1 LTAGRREAEREG
13 LVRLA
18 EAALPGWRRS
28 SSGRYDHL
36 GALFALLLAEQPF
49 VPGCRVSVTMTPAGT
64 IALAA
69 PSPYLASISQ
79 KARRRAAP
87 FRSR

>member
-1 LTAGRREAEREG
+1 

-18 EAALPGWRRS
+18 EAASPGWRRS

-36 GALFALLLAEQPF
+36 GAPFALLLAEQPF
-49 VPGCRVSVTMTPAGT
+49 VPGYRVSVTMTSAGT

-69 PSPYLASISQ
+69 PSCAYIAKGEAEGSAVSLAVI
-79 KARRRAAP
+79 ATAAGG
-87 FRSR
+87 